1 VSAAP
6 AIRAAGL
13 AKRYRRRGPWA
24 LDDFAMEVPTGV
36 ITGVVGP
43 NGAGKTTLFSVIC
56 GYLRPDAGEVDILG
70 QGPFDPWRLKGRLGA
85 LPQDA
90 SLDDRLTCREFLLY
104 VGRLHGLSRSD
115 ALGEADRTLGELNL
129 AEKATDRIGTLSHG
143 MRRRLASA
151 SALLGNPELV
161 LLDEPTSGLDPAQS
175 RDLRQLLLRMRGR
188 STLLVSSHN
197 LDELERICDHL
208 VLVDHGRC
216 TRQGTVDEITG
227 RGRHV
232 AWDLGPGDVPLA
244 ALEEALPDHGW
255 NLEPGADGARL
266 IQAPPIRADLD
277 ASAVEVARILA
288 GAGVAIRAVRR
299 GRSLEESFLAQSD
312 PR

>member
-1 VSAAP
+1 MSGRGTT
-6 AIRAAGL
+6 AIRVAGL
-13 AKRYRRRGPWA
+13 RKRYRRRGPWA
-24 LDDFAMEVPTGV
+24 LDDFEMEVPTGV

-56 GYLRPDAGEVDILG
+56 GYLRPDAGDVDILG
-70 QGPFDPWRLKGRLGA
+70 QGPFDPWSLKGRLGA

-104 VGRLHGLSRSD
+104 VGRLHGLSRPA
-115 ALGEADRTLGELNL
+115 ALADADRTLGELNL
-129 AEKATDRIGTLSHG
+129 ADRATDRIGTLSHG

-151 SALLGNPELV
+151 SALLGRPELV
-161 LLDEPTSGLDPAQS
+161 LLDEPTAGLDPAQS

-216 TRQGTVDEITG
+216 TRRGTVDEITG

-232 AWDLGPGDVPLA
+232 AWELGPGQLPLD
-244 ALEEALPDHGW
+244 ALREALPDHGFSW
-255 NLEPGADGARL
+255 EPGADGGRL
-266 IQAPPIRADLD
+266 IQVPPPGTDLD
-277 ASAVEVARILA
+277 AAAVEVARILA
-288 GAGVAIRAVRR
+288 AATVAIRAVRR
-299 GRSLEESFLAQSD
+299 GRSLEESFLGEG
-312 PR
+312 